1 MCLWMQNTET
11 PAAAAALCSLEE
23 RCAQA
28 QKSTVHTQKGRGG
41 GTRRPVCLRAPCCQH
56 GQLLKYLASNASK
69 EGSTACCTSGLTR
82 GRWRRMF
89 GLEADEVWGA
99 EGSSPTDTHRDSCM
113 SCMLAFDEWLNAPV
127 PLWPR
132 VSLLMCTMRDHIS
145 IFQSYR
151 GVI

>member
-11 PAAAAALCSLEE
+11 PAAAAAVCSLEE

-69 EGSTACCTSGLTR
+69 EGCTACCTSGLTR
-82 GRWRRMF
+82 GRWRRRF
-89 GLEADEVWGA
+89 GLEAEVWGA
-99 EGSSPTDTHRDSCM
+99 ERSSPTDTHRDSSKEHACWPLM
-113 SCMLAFDEWLNAPV
+113 NGLMLLCHCGRVCLSSCARCNTRSVF
-127 PLWPR
+127 
-132 VSLLMCTMRDHIS
+132 
-145 IFQSYR
+145 FK
-151 GVI
+151 VIVA